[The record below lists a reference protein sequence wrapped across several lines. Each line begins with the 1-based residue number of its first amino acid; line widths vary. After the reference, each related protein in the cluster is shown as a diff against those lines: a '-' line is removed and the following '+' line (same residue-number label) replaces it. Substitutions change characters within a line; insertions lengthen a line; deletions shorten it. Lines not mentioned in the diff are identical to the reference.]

1 MVRAGSN
8 LPVRKKINK
17 EGGAESLENKC
28 RSNAAAVLALRE
40 HHHLEEGRPRMIAD
54 KLTCNSRIPSH
65 RAGKEDRIHALHE
78 EANISFLS
86 HLLTVRVVQEADV
99 LIVGSA
105 ALRISRENPCK
116 VPCTRS
122 RPEDMAVQGRADL
135 LRCGSNTR
143 RAATQEA
150 GEERSHD
157 CVAGEM
163 VLKKK

>member
-40 HHHLEEGRPRMIAD
+40 HHHLEEGRPRMIAN

-65 RAGKEDRIHALHE
+65 RAGKEDRIHTLHE
-78 EANISFLS
+78 EANIIVLAD
-86 HLLTVRVVQEADV
+86 LLAVRGVQETDV

-105 ALRISRENPCK
+105 ALWISREDLREVACA
-116 VPCTRS
+116 RS
-122 RPEDMAVQGRADL
+122 RPEDMAVQGWADL

-143 RAATQEA
+143 
-150 GEERSHD
+150 
-157 CVAGEM
+157 
-163 VLKKK
+163 